1 MIRLFPYCWMCGE
14 TFSPRTVERRAGIV
28 FDAKD
33 EPGEIARS
41 GRYRDQPNPHGSAS
55 IDFVHDRSSCDP
67 LSMESLNFLAEN
79 IPIFRE
85 AGAEDIGIHCDVDYS
100 DQCNLAMSPEFL
112 VAVASL
118 GVPLSFS
125 CYEDDTLPDESWEL
139 EEDDST
145 EPQT

>member
-1 MIRLFPYCWMCGE
+1 M
-14 TFSPRTVERRAGIV
+14 
-28 FDAKD
+28 
-33 EPGEIARS
+33 
-41 GRYRDQPNPHGSAS
+41 
-55 IDFVHDRSSCDP
+55 
-67 LSMESLNFLAEN
+67 
-79 IPIFRE
+79 
-85 AGAEDIGIHCDVDYS
+85 DYS

-139 EEDDST
+139 EEDEST